1 MTLKT
6 PASTQQVTQQVA
18 EPLKALT
25 TVMSRAE
32 LMVALGL
39 RDRVKFSRI
48 YVEPALSAGLIEL
61 TQPNSPKSPS
71 QKYRLTAKG
80 KQLMDGQK

>member
-1 MTLKT
+1 
-6 PASTQQVTQQVA
+6 
-18 EPLKALT
+18 
-25 TVMSRAE
+25 MSRAE

-39 RDRVKFSRI
+39 RDRVNFSRI

-71 QKYRLTAKG
+71 QKYRLTEKG
-80 KQLMDGQK
+80 KQLRETL